1 MNKQPLTAGQIAG
14 RLTAE
19 KIKPLVQY
27 VEEATGTKL
36 LLPEQ
41 ELAHKPKTKRKARQ

>member
-1 MNKQPLTAGQIAG
+1 MRKSPMASQIAD

-27 VEEATGTKL
+27 VERATGTKL
-36 LLPEQ
+36 RLLDQ
-41 ELAHKPKTKRKARQ
+41 EPAQPKARQ